1 VKPATRI
8 LSLGL
13 AVYSAAW
20 FVQVIRDGST
30 LADGV
35 LPGWE
40 AFRAALSPIW
50 PIDGDTYFEG
60 WRGLLSVISAFTN
73 LIVLS
78 LPLWLRLATRHRT
91 ARAAVP
97 LWLAA
102 AVDAHWMVGFLQEL
116 RWGYFMWCGSF
127 VILAFGVARFAK
139 PAPSLG
145 STAA

>member
-1 VKPATRI
+1 MKPATRI
-8 LSLGL
+8 LALGL

-20 FVQVIRDGST
+20 FVQVIKDGST

-35 LPGWE
+35 LPRWE
-40 AFRAALSPIW
+40 PCRAPIW
-50 PIDGDTYFEG
+50 PIDGDTYFKG
-60 WRGLLSVISAFTN
+60 WRGLLSVMSAFTN
-73 LIVLS
+73 LIVLA

-116 RWGYFMWCGSF
+116 RWGYFMWFGSF
-127 VILAFGVARFAK
+127 VMLAAGVARFAK
-139 PAPSLG
+139 PVPPRG
-145 STAA
+145 SAAG